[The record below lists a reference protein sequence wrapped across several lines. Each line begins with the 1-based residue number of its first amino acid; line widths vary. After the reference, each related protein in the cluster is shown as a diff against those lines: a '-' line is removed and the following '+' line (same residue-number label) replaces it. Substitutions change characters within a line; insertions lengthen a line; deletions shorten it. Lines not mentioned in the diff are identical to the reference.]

1 MDRWQRE
8 GLRSA
13 NNGMRNQLEDIRYAY
28 EQQQS
33 RLTEVYGQLETLRAQ
48 ACSPDRAVEVTV
60 DADGVLTDLRL
71 TAAALQGPPE
81 QLSKSIV
88 DAVRT
93 AALRARQRTEEL
105 TAPVAAGLADMPDF
119 PDIIP
124 DAPSLD
130 DIRTFFRADQ
140 KTSPS

>member
-28 EQQQS
+28 EQQQT
-33 RLTEVYGQLETLRAQ
+33 RLSEVYGQLETLRTQ
-48 ACSPDRAVEVTV
+48 AASPDRSVEVTV

-71 TAAALQGPPE
+71 TAAAIQCPPE
-81 QLSKSIV
+81 QLSRSIV
-88 DAVRT
+88 DAVQA
-93 AALRARQRTEEL
+93 AALRARQQTEDL
-105 TAPVAAGLADMPDF
+105 AAPVAADLEDMPDF
-119 PDIIP
+119 TDIIP

-140 KTSPS
+140 KKSPS